1 MIQRAL
7 GVTTYRDDIPT
18 FQKKRGFGNRKR
30 NVESSLKDGTKNN
43 LLSRSIT
50 NHHLDICRL
59 RSSWTLSRNAKE
71 RKTRERYLRTHRNV
85 WVASPNEL
93 YDWYS
98 DDREAQLYDYR
109 LYGSSSFGRCRTI
122 MWDVVSTSGRN
133 RLRTISTGKRKYT
146 RATREKVFS
155 SKIMIILSL
164 LFILLCKAFLKFY
177 FLVKHDGF
185 VFTRSNRSI

>member
-71 RKTRERYLRTHRNV
+71 RKTREGYLRTHRDV
-85 WVASPNEL
+85 RKSTTNEL
-93 YDWYS
+93 HDGYS

-109 LYGSSSFGRCRTI
+109 LYGSSSFGRCRTT
-122 MWDVVSTSGRN
+122 M
-133 RLRTISTGKRKYT
+133 
-146 RATREKVFS
+146 
-155 SKIMIILSL
+155 
-164 LFILLCKAFLKFY
+164 
-177 FLVKHDGF
+177 
-185 VFTRSNRSI
+185 

>member
-1 MIQRAL
+1 MIFQR
-7 GVTTYRDDIPT
+7 
-18 FQKKRGFGNRKR
+18 FKKKRGFGNRKR

-71 RKTRERYLRTHRNV
+71 RKTRERYLRTHSDVRES
-85 WVASPNEL
+85 ATYEL

-109 LYGSSSFGRCRTI
+109 LYGSSSFGRCRTT
-122 MWDVVSTSGRN
+122 MWDVVSKSGRN

-155 SKIMIILSL
+155 SKIMIILAL